1 MIVHKIKSAV
11 SVFRQFW
18 GILSGKF
25 RLQFILISLA
35 IVAGAMFETL
45 GVSALLPF
53 IQALLNP
60 DELMQNRYVQPFVS
74 FFNIRNTG
82 AFVMLVSL
90 GVVFL
95 YFFKNL
101 YQVLSNYWQGKFRTN
116 LQGYVSST
124 LLKSYLHRP
133 YSFFI
138 SNNSSALLRN
148 VMGDANGIM
157 TCVISMF
164 SVITSGFIISFM
176 FIFLFITNF
185 TLALGLLLSALLVL
199 IIPVFVLGPPLRD
212 AGDNLRAMDGVCYKY
227 CSQAFQGIKEIIVS
241 HKESYFADEY
251 RKAYKKKNVYDVKVC
266 VLGRLS
272 ANLIETVCIT
282 ALILIVAVSVVSGR
296 TVSDAMVA
304 ELGAF
309 AMAAFKL
316 LIAFSGLS
324 TSFNDFIVQYAA
336 LSSAYENLSG
346 VSQLPAEHAAEAV
359 SFDSSVEFRG
369 ISFAYETNSAHEI
382 LHNVNACIK
391 KGDVIGIKGASGAGK
406 TTFVDILLGLLQP
419 SGGAI
424 LLDGTA
430 LTEDNMQ
437 SWLKKLS
444 YVPQTAYLLDDSIR
458 ANVAFGVPEP
468 EIDDAQVQ
476 AVLKEAML
484 SDYVDALPDKERT
497 VVGERGIQM
506 SGGQRQRLSI
516 ARALYTNPE
525 VIIFDEATSALDE
538 ETEKEIMESI
548 DRLIGQKTLI
558 IIAHRLSTLRKC
570 NKIFEV
576 KDGTVQVSENP

>member
-1 MIVHKIKSAV
+1 MIFHKIKSAF
-11 SVFRQFW
+11 SVFGQFW

-25 RLQFILISLA
+25 RLQFVLISLA
-35 IVAGAMFETL
+35 IVAGALLETFA
-45 GVSALLPF
+45 VSVLLPF
-53 IQALLNP
+53 IQALLTP
-60 DELMQNRYVQPFVS
+60 EELMRSSYMRPLVAFFHIKTTGSFVL
-74 FFNIRNTG
+74 F
-82 AFVMLVSL
+82 VSL
-90 GVVFL
+90 GVVAL
-95 YFFKNL
+95 YVVKNL

-124 LLKSYLHRP
+124 ILKSYLHRP

-138 SNNSSALLRN
+138 ANNSSALLRN
-148 VMGDANGIM
+148 VIGDANGIM

-164 SVITSGFIISFM
+164 SVITTVFIVFFM
-176 FIFLFITNF
+176 FIFLFVTNF

-199 IIPVFVLGPPLRD
+199 LVPVFVLGPPLRD
-212 AGDNLRAMDGVCYKY
+212 AGDNLRSMDSVCYKY

-241 HKESYFADEY
+241 HKESFFADEY

-272 ANLIETVCIT
+272 ANIIETVCIS
-282 ALILIVAVSVVSGR
+282 ALILIVAISVVSGKAL
-296 TVSDAMVA
+296 SEAMVA

-336 LSSAYENLSG
+336 LSSAYENLAG
-346 VSQLPAEHAAEAV
+346 MELLPDEAPAEPL
-359 SFDSSVEFRG
+359 SFDGSLEFKG
-369 ISFAYETNSAHEI
+369 ISFAYETNKAHEV
-382 LHNVNACIK
+382 LHDVNVRIQ

-419 SGGAI
+419 SSGSI
-424 LLDGTA
+424 LIDGTA
-430 LTEDNMQ
+430 LTKQNLQ

-444 YVPQTAYLLDDSIR
+444 YVPQAAYLLDESIR
-458 ANVAFGVPEP
+458 LNVAFGVPEDK
-468 EIDDAQVQ
+468 IDDAQIQ
-476 AVLKEAML
+476 TVLKESML
-484 SDYVDALPDKERT
+484 SDYVDSLPARENT
-497 VVGERGIQM
+497 VVGERGVQM

-538 ETEKEIMESI
+538 STEKEIMESI
-548 DRLIGQKTLI
+548 DRLIGHKTLI
-558 IIAHRLSTLRKC
+558 IIAHRLSTLKKC

-576 KDGTVQVSENP
+576 KDGTVSVSEQT